1 MDGIKSEA
9 GHERVPLGQ
18 RLMDDV
24 FLLIALGLG
33 VPLVIYIVWSV
44 VDVMRVPVFNP

>member
-1 MDGIKSEA
+1 MDGNKPGA
-9 GHERVPLGQ
+9 GQERVPLGQ

-33 VPLVIYIVWSV
+33 VPLVIYIAWSV
-44 VDVMRVPVFNP
+44 IDVMRVPVFKP